1 MRSRREQ
8 ARSEFER
15 MLLVILAIS
24 VVMVFAV
31 LWWMS
36 TQGDLNLHMVIATI
50 VGVFVSVLLGTGL
63 MALAFFSDKS
73 GHDDD
78 VTDTTRGRDKADYSA
93 TTLAASRYLREIARL
108 VQG

>member
-1 MRSRREQ
+1 MPSRRDQ
-8 ARSEFER
+8 ARRDFKR
-15 MLLVILAIS
+15 MMLIILAIS
-24 VVMVFAV
+24 VVTVGAV

-36 TQGDLNLHMVIATI
+36 TQGELALHMVIATV

-78 VTDTTRGRDKADYSA
+78 VTDATRGRDKN
-93 TTLAASRYLREIARL
+93 E
-108 VQG
+108 

>member
-1 MRSRREQ
+1 MPSRREQ
-8 ARSEFER
+8 ARRDFKR
-15 MLLVILAIS
+15 MMLIILAIS
-24 VVMVFAV
+24 AIMVCAV

-36 TQGDLNLHMVIATI
+36 TQGELQLHMVIATI

-78 VTDTTRGRDKADYSA
+78 VTDATRGRDKH
-93 TTLAASRYLREIARL
+93 E
-108 VQG
+108 

>member
-1 MRSRREQ
+1 MQSRRDQ
-8 ARSEFER
+8 ARRDFKR
-15 MLLVILAIS
+15 MMLVILAIS
-24 VVMVFAV
+24 VLMVCAV

-36 TQGDLNLHMVIATI
+36 TQGELALHMIIATI

-78 VTDTTRGRDKADYSA
+78 VTDATRGRDKQ
-93 TTLAASRYLREIARL
+93 E
-108 VQG
+108 

>member
-1 MRSRREQ
+1 MRTRREQ
-8 ARSEFER
+8 ARRDFKR

-24 VVMVFAV
+24 VAMVFAV

-36 TQGDLNLHMVIATI
+36 TQGELKLHMIIATI

-78 VTDTTRGRDKADYSA
+78 VTDATRGKDKI
-93 TTLAASRYLREIARL
+93 E
-108 VQG
+108 